1 MKEYACEIRKTV
13 VFDFDG
19 VIHSYTSGWQGI
31 DSISDPPVPGI
42 AQVIKELREFGY
54 EVVVHSTRCSSE
66 RGRDAI
72 WRWLDKHDIV
82 VDDISATK
90 PSAICYIDDRAIRF
104 DGNTKNLVRKIT
116 EFKSYLDIQEQLGNN
131 YRR

>member
-1 MKEYACEIRKTV
+1 MKEYTCELRKTV

-42 AQVIKELREFGY
+42 TQVIKELRGLGY
-54 EVVVHSTRCSSE
+54 KVVIHSTRCSSE
-66 RGRDAI
+66 RGKDAI
-72 WRWLDKHDIV
+72 LRWLDKYDIA
-82 VDDISATK
+82 VDDVSETK
-90 PSAICYIDDRAIRF
+90 PSAVCYVDDRAIRF
-104 DGNTKNLVRKIT
+104 DGNTKNLVRQIT
-116 EFKSYLDIQEQLGNN
+116 EFKSYLDIRELLGDN